1 MKLWVITIAC
11 ALLAMATMPLSA
23 ATSPPKL
30 LIRAPA
36 FLDKLTQQTVSQSF
50 QDSTGA
56 LWFVTQEGL
65 NKYTGHELET
75 YRHQPSS
82 TTSLPANIVT
92 KLAEDNR
99 GTVWIATLGG
109 GLGLY
114 DEVTNSFKTFSAN
127 PNDTNT
133 PYSND
138 IYTVFADSTGKLWIG
153 YRNGFSVLDPESRQ
167 YHHYISGNGGVPFM
181 GAVKDFA
188 QTSDGRVWAATE
200 ESGLLEVNDR
210 TGTTAT
216 HAYSPNNPD
225 SIVPGSIFSLHV
237 DQNDAIWI
245 ASEENGLSRFN
256 PSTEK
261 AISFVH
267 EETNLKSLSSNQVT
281 SLFEDQD
288 GTIWVGTIEG
298 LDLYRAQDE
307 AFYRYGPHNLD
318 LPDFKIYSVFQSREG
333 IYWIG
338 TRTSLFVG
346 IKTQFEKYDTLTG
359 NLSAQSV
366 NAFAET
372 ADGSIWVGTDDG
384 LNRLRSGR
392 KQFEWVNESTEPA
405 ISSAVVMSLLGESNI
420 LWIGTYDNGLNKL
433 DLTTNTVEVFRH
445 SPVDPTSL
453 GANGV
458 TSFLRLSSGELLIGT
473 YGGGLSIYLGESRF
487 KTFTSNLNDDNSISS
502 DNVLAIHED
511 EYKNIWVGTENGLN
525 LLDIHTGKFQQFA
538 PDPDR
543 EDGLSSKIIWSFLE
557 DSRGNLWMGT
567 EGGGLELWRAEDRRR
582 LDPKFKHYSENIALP
597 SASVYG
603 IQQDEDGWLWLS
615 HNKGLTRMEPQ
626 SLDAHQY
633 GPQDGLQ
640 SAEFNLGASFKSSD
654 GTIYFGGIAGFNAI
668 SPDEVSAERTP
679 PKLAISRILVMNER
693 REFDTPYHALQEIEL
708 GYQDRMFS
716 VEFYAA
722 DYTNPDLVN
731 YAYKLDGINPD
742 WIVSPEARVASFTTL
757 PAGRYELKLAA
768 ASPDGTWNWDG
779 ISLSLVV
786 APPPWKSPW
795 AYSAYALMLFALI
808 GYYFHRQKQKERE
821 AIRIQRELEQRVEE
835 RTRDLE
841 AARKEAE
848 EATKAKSDFLAT
860 MTHEIRTPM
869 HGIIGMTELLL
880 HTNLTGQ
887 QHQFAKAAHKSGESL
902 LGLINEILD
911 FSKVEASKVE
921 LESVE
926 FNLIEVLEDICYLQG
941 EPASKKGLSLNH
953 ICDPAIPT
961 CFIGD
966 PTKLRQVI
974 MNLVSNSIKFT
985 HEGNVNVRADAKI
998 LKSDQGKAIVHICVE
1013 DEGIGMDDE
1022 TQNRVFE
1029 PFTQADTSTTRQ
1041 YGGTGLGLSISRHY
1055 IDLMGGD
1062 INVQSVLGRGTRITI
1077 SIPLPVADT
1086 QDNDVPAL
1094 EGMAAIIFSSNIATT
1109 EMISAV
1115 FERAGIR
1122 TYTRAI
1128 GEILEATL
1136 PPCEVI
1142 VLDPRNSSIPPEM
1155 IMERTDLQAKYKFF
1169 LTPLSD
1175 TPMGF
1180 EYAGWTTLVTP
1191 IKSED
1196 IYELLAANEVLIDE
1210 ENQPIPEEADR
1221 TSERRVL
1228 VAEDVITNQRIVK
1241 EMLELLNFEVD
1252 IAGNGQL
1259 AVDMFATK
1267 KYALVFM
1274 DCQMPIM
1281 DGYQASREIRRLEQ
1295 ESSASRATP
1304 IVALTAG
1311 SDDKDKERCRSA
1323 GMTDYLTKPFTLAD
1337 IKASISTHFSETS
1350 ESIVQNPSPSRA
1362 KPPSSTA
1369 STFSEKSAV
1378 SQDIIGSA
1386 AIESIREVEQQTGSP
1401 LLPTLF
1407 AGYQEQM
1414 EVKIQEL
1421 RSHVRTRNY
1430 VELYRTAHAIKSMSA
1445 NIGAERV
1452 RELSDAIEQGGR
1464 KERYF
1469 EEEKPSVSELIGA
1482 YQEFQNAFEELIA
1495 EPNS

>member
-1 MKLWVITIAC
+1 MKLWVTTIAC
-11 ALLAMATMPLSA
+11 VLLAAATMPLGA

-30 LIRAPA
+30 LIRTPA
-36 FLDKLTQQTVSQSF
+36 FLDKLTQQTVNQSF

-75 YRHQPSS
+75 YRHEPSNS
-82 TTSLPANIVT
+82 SSLPSNIVRKIT
-92 KLAEDNR
+92 EDNQ
-99 GTVWIATLGG
+99 GTIWIATLGG
-109 GLGLY
+109 GLGRY
-114 DEVTNSFKTFSAN
+114 DEVTNSFQTFSAN
-127 PNDTNT
+127 PNDANT

-138 IYTVFADSTGKLWIG
+138 IYGLFVDFNGNLWIG
-153 YRNGFSVLDPESRQ
+153 YRNGFSVLDPESHQ
-167 YHHYISGNGGVPFM
+167 FHHYISGNGGIPYM
-181 GAVKDFA
+181 GEVKDFA
-188 QTSDGRVWAATE
+188 QTSDGRVWAATQ
-200 ESGLLEVNDR
+200 ESGLLEIDDR
-210 TGTTAT
+210 TRNIARHLHSQSDPTSIAQ
-216 HAYSPNNPD
+216 D
-225 SIVPGSIFSLHV
+225 SLFSLFV
-237 DQNDAIWI
+237 DRNDAIWI
-245 ASEENGLSRFN
+245 ASEENGLSRFD
-256 PSTEK
+256 PSTQQ
-261 AISFVH
+261 AIRFVH
-267 EETNLKSLSSNQVT
+267 DETNLESLSSNTVT
-281 SLFEDQD
+281 SIFEDQN
-288 GTIWVGTIEG
+288 GTLWIGTTEG
-298 LDLYRAQDE
+298 LDLYRNEDE
-307 AFYRYGPHNLD
+307 TFYRYGPHNLD
-318 LPDFKIYSVFQSREG
+318 LPDFQIYSVNQSREG

-338 TRTSLFVG
+338 TRTALFAAV
-346 IKTQFEKYDTLTG
+346 KTQFEKYDTLNG
-359 NLSAQSV
+359 NLSDKSV

-372 ADGSIWVGTDDG
+372 KDGSIWVGTDDG
-384 LNRLRSGR
+384 LNRLRPGQE
-392 KQFEWVNESTEPA
+392 QFEWINESTDPA
-405 ISSAVVMSLLGESNI
+405 LSSAVVMSLLGEGNYI
-420 LWIGTYDNGLNKL
+420 WIGTYDSGLNRL
-433 DLTTNTVEVFRH
+433 DLDTNTVEVFRH

-453 GANGV
+453 SANGV
-458 TSFLRLSSGELLIGT
+458 TSIFRLSSGELLVGT
-473 YGGGLSIYLGESRF
+473 YGGGLNVYQGGSQF
-487 KTFTSNLNDDNSISS
+487 KTLTNRLNDETSISS
-502 DNVLAIHED
+502 NNVLAIHED
-511 EYKNIWVGTENGLN
+511 KYQNIWVGTVNGLN
-525 LLDIHTGKFQQFA
+525 LLDLKTGTFQRFA
-538 PDPDR
+538 PDPNR
-543 EDGLSSKIIWSFLE
+543 EDGLSSKNIWSFLE
-557 DSRGNLWMGT
+557 DRKGNLWMGT
-567 EGGGLELWRAEDRRR
+567 EGGGLELWEAADRRR
-582 LDPKFKHYSENIALP
+582 LDPKFRHYSDNIALP

-615 HNKGLTRMEPQ
+615 HNKGLTRVEPQ

-640 SAEFNLGASFKSSD
+640 SAEFNLGASFKSRN

-693 REFDTPYHALQEIEL
+693 REFDNPYHALQEIEL
-708 GYQDRMFS
+708 GYEDRMLS

-722 DYTNPDLVN
+722 DYTNPDLIN
-731 YAYKLDGINPD
+731 YAYKLEGINPD
-742 WIVSPEARVASFTTL
+742 WVVSPEARVASFTTL

-921 LESVE
+921 LESVD
-926 FNLIEVLEDICYLQG
+926 FNLTEVLEDICYLQG

-953 ICDPAIPT
+953 ICDPTIPT
-961 CFIGD
+961 CFVGD

-1013 DEGIGMDDE
+1013 DEGIGMDEE
-1022 TQNRVFE
+1022 TQKRVFE

-1077 SIPLPVADT
+1077 SIPLPVAEK
-1086 QDNDVPAL
+1086 QDDNVPSL
-1094 EGMAAIIFSSNIATT
+1094 EGMAAVIFSSNIATT
-1109 EMISAV
+1109 EMLSAV
-1115 FERAGIR
+1115 LERAGIR
-1122 TYTRAI
+1122 TYSRAI

-1142 VLDPRNSSIPPEM
+1142 VLDPRDSSIPQEM
-1155 IMERTDLQAKYKFF
+1155 IMDRTDLDAPFKFF

-1180 EYAGWTTLVTP
+1180 EHPGWTTLVTP
-1191 IKSED
+1191 VRSED
-1196 IYELLAANEVLIDE
+1196 VYESLTSNQELIDQS
-1210 ENQPIPEEADR
+1210 NHDI
-1221 TSERRVL
+1221 SEHTDYSQEQRVL
-1228 VAEDVITNQRIVK
+1228 VAEDVITNQRIIK

-1267 KYALVFM
+1267 RYALVFM

-1281 DGYQASREIRRLEQ
+1281 DGYQAAREIRRLEDK
-1295 ESSASRATP
+1295 AGVTKYIP

-1311 SDDKDKERCRSA
+1311 SDENDKQRCKSA
-1323 GMTDYLTKPFTLAD
+1323 GMTDYLTKPFTLSD
-1337 IKASISTHFSETS
+1337 IKASLLTHFDKREDLIATKDSALQTKS
-1350 ESIVQNPSPSRA
+1350 KVH
-1362 KPPSSTA
+1362 PSSPAPT
-1369 STFSEKSAV
+1369 SV
-1378 SQDIIGSA
+1378 SSSSKIIDSA
-1386 AIESIREVEQQTGSP
+1386 AIESIREVEKQTGSP

-1407 AGYQEQM
+1407 AGYQDQM
-1414 EVKIQEL
+1414 EVKIDEL
-1421 RSHVRTRNY
+1421 RSHIGRNDH
-1430 VELYRTAHAIKSMSA
+1430 VEVYRTAHAIKSMSA
-1445 NIGAERV
+1445 NIGAEKV
-1452 RELSDAIEQGGR
+1452 REISDLIEQKGR
-1464 KERYF
+1464 KE
-1469 EEEKPSVSELIGA
+1469 EPLNDDTSLEELIGA
-1482 YQEFQNAFEELIA
+1482 YSDFQNAFEEMIT
-1495 EPNS
+1495 EPNN

>member
-11 ALLAMATMPLSA
+11 ALLAAATIPLGA

-30 LIRAPA
+30 LIRTPA

-75 YRHQPSS
+75 YRHEPSNP
-82 TTSLPANIVT
+82 TSRPSHLVRELT
-92 KLAEDNR
+92 EDHD
-99 GTVWIATLGG
+99 GVIWIATLGG
-109 GLGLY
+109 GLGRY
-114 DEVTNSFKTFSAN
+114 DEVTNSFQTFSAN
-127 PNDTNT
+127 PNDANT

-138 IYTVFADSTGKLWIG
+138 IYGLFVDFNGNLWVG
-153 YRNGFSVLDPESRQ
+153 YRNGFSVLDPKSHQ
-167 YHHYISGNGGVPFM
+167 FHHYISGNGSIPYM
-181 GAVKDFA
+181 GEVKDFA
-188 QTSDGRVWAATE
+188 QTTDGRIWAATQ
-200 ESGLLEVNDR
+200 ESGLLEINDGPGNIDKHIHSQNDP
-210 TGTTAT
+210 T
-216 HAYSPNNPD
+216 
-225 SIVPGSIFSLHV
+225 SIAKGSLFSLFV
-237 DQNDAIWI
+237 DHNDAIWI
-245 ASEENGLSRFN
+245 ASEDNGLSRFD
-256 PSTEK
+256 PSTQQ
-261 AISFVH
+261 ATRFVH
-267 EETNLKSLSSNQVT
+267 DETNLESLSSNKVT
-281 SLFEDQD
+281 SIFEDQN
-288 GTIWVGTIEG
+288 GTLWIGTTEG
-298 LDLYRAQDE
+298 LDLYRKEDGS
-307 AFYRYGPHNLD
+307 FYRYGPHNLD
-318 LPDFKIYSVFQSREG
+318 LPDFQIYSINQSREG

-338 TRTSLFVG
+338 TRTSLFAGV
-346 IKTQFEKYDTLTG
+346 KTQFEKYDTLNG
-359 NLSAQSV
+359 NLSDKSV

-372 ADGSIWVGTDDG
+372 KDGSIWVGTDDG
-384 LNRLRSGR
+384 LNRLRPGHQR
-392 KQFEWVNESTEPA
+392 FEWINESTDPA
-405 ISSAVVMSLLGESNI
+405 ISSAVVMSLLGEENY
-420 LWIGTYDNGLNKL
+420 LWIGTYDNGLNRL
-433 DLTTNTVEVFRH
+433 DLDTNTLEVFRH
-445 SPVDPTSL
+445 SPVDPNSL
-453 GANGV
+453 SANGV
-458 TSFLRLSSGELLIGT
+458 TSIFRTSSGELLVGT
-473 YGGGLSIYLGESRF
+473 YGGGLNIYQGGSQF
-487 KTFTSNLNDDNSISS
+487 KTLKNRLNDETSISS
-502 DNVLAIHED
+502 NNVLAIHED
-511 EYKNIWVGTENGLN
+511 RYKNIWVGTVNGLN
-525 LLDIHTGKFQQFA
+525 LFDPKTGSFQRFA
-538 PDPDR
+538 PDPNR
-543 EDGLSSKIIWSFLE
+543 EDGLSSKNIWSFLE

-567 EGGGLELWRAEDRRR
+567 EGGGLELWEAEDRRR
-582 LDPKFKHYSENIALP
+582 LDPKFKHYSDNIALP

-668 SPDEVSAERTP
+668 SPAEVSAERTP

-693 REFDTPYHALQEIEL
+693 REFDSPYHALKEIEL

-742 WIVSPEARVASFTTL
+742 WVVSPEARIASFTTL

-768 ASPDGTWNWDG
+768 ASPDGTWNWNG

-795 AYSAYALMLFALI
+795 AYSVYALMLFALI

-880 HTNLTGQ
+880 HTNLSGQ

-921 LESVE
+921 LESVD

-953 ICDPAIPT
+953 ICDPTIPT
-961 CFIGD
+961 CFVGD

-1022 TQNRVFE
+1022 TQKRVFE

-1077 SIPLPVADT
+1077 SIPLPVADK
-1086 QDNDVPAL
+1086 QDNDVPSL
-1094 EGMAAIIFSSNIATT
+1094 EGMAAVIFSSNIATT
-1109 EMISAV
+1109 EMLSAV
-1115 FERAGIR
+1115 LERAGIR
-1122 TYTRAI
+1122 TYSRAI

-1155 IMERTDLQAKYKFF
+1155 IMDRTDLQAQYKLF

-1180 EYAGWTTLVTP
+1180 EYPGWTTLVTP
-1191 IKSED
+1191 VKSED
-1196 IYELLAANEVLIDE
+1196 LYELLASNEEILDEGSQGARDNANSSAEK
-1210 ENQPIPEEADR
+1210 
-1221 TSERRVL
+1221 RVL

-1267 KYALVFM
+1267 NYALVFM

-1295 ESSASRATP
+1295 ESGASRAIP

-1337 IKASISTHFSETS
+1337 IKASISTHFNGAS
-1350 ESIVQNPSPSRA
+1350 ESINHKTSPPKD
-1362 KPPSSTA
+1362 KPLSPAPFKRPDT
-1369 STFSEKSAV
+1369 TNV

-1386 AIESIREVEQQTGSP
+1386 AIDSIREVEQQTGSP

-1414 EVKIQEL
+1414 EVKLQEL
-1421 RSHVRTRNY
+1421 QSHVKTRNH

-1452 RELSDAIEQGGR
+1452 REISDAIEQGGK
-1464 KERYF
+1464 KELYF
-1469 EEEKPSVSELIGA
+1469 EEEKPSVSDLILA